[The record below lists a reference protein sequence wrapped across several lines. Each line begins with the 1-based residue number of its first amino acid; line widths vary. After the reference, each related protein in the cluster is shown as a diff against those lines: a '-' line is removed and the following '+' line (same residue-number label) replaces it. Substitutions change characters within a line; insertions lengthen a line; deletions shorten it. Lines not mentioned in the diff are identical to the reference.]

1 MCCYRRDV
9 IAQVGLVCVEGCG
22 LGSSYILSLPTAHAT
37 VYKLYEV
44 MCAVHVKYCNH
55 LLAVD
60 MAVWHVYS

>member
-1 MCCYRRDV
+1 M
-9 IAQVGLVCVEGCG
+9 GLVCVEGCG